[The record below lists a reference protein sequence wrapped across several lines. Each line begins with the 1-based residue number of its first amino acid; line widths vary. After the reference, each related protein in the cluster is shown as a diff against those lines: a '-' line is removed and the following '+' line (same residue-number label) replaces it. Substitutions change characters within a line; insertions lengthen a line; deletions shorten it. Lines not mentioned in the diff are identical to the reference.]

1 MGLFDLLFNKTKQVR
16 FVPNPRKSEY
26 ENLLDFISCGGTSA
40 EWERLKKANRWV
52 FPESNTEKFMRY
64 QKEVDEVA
72 NKYFELLGKIE
83 NDWSVLYNLKE
94 YSGNLAFQL
103 EQDCLAD
110 IDYYKA
116 MRAIDRKYGHKTA
129 TNIPAFRRL
138 AMLYE
143 KQGKFEAAVRVCKEA
158 CKLGMDERS
167 RMARMIKKAGRTPTT
182 EELKILGES

>member
-1 MGLFDLLFNKTKQVR
+1 MGLFGLFLKKIRFSPNLKKT
-16 FVPNPRKSEY
+16 EY
-26 ENLLDFISCGGTSA
+26 DNWLDFLDCGGTTA
-40 EWERLKKANRWV
+40 EWERLKKANNWSFR
-52 FPESNTEKFMRY
+52 EGEIEKFIRY
-64 QKEVDEVA
+64 ENEVNEVA

-83 NDWSVLYNLKE
+83 SAWSVLYNLKE

-103 EQDCLAD
+103 EQDCLTD

-116 MRAIDRKYGHKTA
+116 MWAIDRKYGHKTA

-143 KQGKFEAAVRVCKEA
+143 KQGKFEDAIKVCKEA

-167 RMARMIKKAGRTPTT
+167 RMARMIKKAGRTPTAA
-182 EELKILGES
+182 ELKILGEG